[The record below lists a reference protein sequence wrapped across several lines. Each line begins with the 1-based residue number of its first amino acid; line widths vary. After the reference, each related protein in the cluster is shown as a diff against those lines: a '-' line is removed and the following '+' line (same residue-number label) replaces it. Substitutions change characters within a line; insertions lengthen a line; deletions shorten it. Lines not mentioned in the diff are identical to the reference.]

1 MEARKITVIE
11 SSKQSKKVIM
21 SEATTLGE
29 LKADFMANGID
40 CTNMD
45 FYEGISKTE
54 LKSDSS
60 ILPTNVP
67 YKGTTTNELVFMLTT
82 TNKKIASGALSR
94 KGLYEVIK
102 NNNLK
107 DSVKEKIG
115 KPYTNCS
122 TDELKEAVADYI
134 TENAVNSAPEIMENA
149 PKSVATFTFSSLCD
163 AIETLKAIVQGL
175 EALSESKKCTAAKED
190 ECPYTE
196 EELAEMFNNI
206 D

>member
-11 SSKQSKKVIM
+11 SSKQSKKVIL

-29 LKADFMANGID
+29 LKADFIANGID

-122 TDELKEAVADYI
+122 TDELKEVVADYI
-134 TENAVNSAPEIMENA
+134 TENAVNSASEITENA
-149 PKSVATFTFSSLCD
+149 PKSKTAFTFSSLCD
-163 AIETLKAIVQGL
+163 AIETLKAIIQGL
-175 EALSESKKCTAAKED
+175 EALSESKKCATTKED